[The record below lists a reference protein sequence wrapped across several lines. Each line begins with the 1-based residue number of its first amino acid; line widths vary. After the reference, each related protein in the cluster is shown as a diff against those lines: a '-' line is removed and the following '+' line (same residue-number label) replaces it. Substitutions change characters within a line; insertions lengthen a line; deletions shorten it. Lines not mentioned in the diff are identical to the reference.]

1 MFKPV
6 KILGFLIIVSF
17 SVSAFSDGPGWTG
30 SRDVVEVVTVI
41 NGGINVKLDP
51 ELNNCVSQSGYGPRY
66 AYISPD
72 HPGLQL
78 FQSNLLAA
86 MMSGKKVA
94 LYLGDAT
101 CKATEMR
108 LYK

>member
-1 MFKPV
+1 MINRN
-6 KILGFLIIVSF
+6 KILSLLIFGCLSIPAV
-17 SVSAFSDGPGWTG
+17 ADGPGWTG

-41 NGGINVKLDP
+41 NGGINVKLEP
-51 ELNNCVSQSGYGPRY
+51 LLNDCVSQSGYGPRY

-72 HPGLQL
+72 HPGLKL
-78 FQSNLLAA
+78 FQTNLLAA
-86 MMSGKKVA
+86 MMTGKKVA